1 MERSDEDA
9 FTGFVA
15 ETGGRLARIAY
26 LLVGGDRT
34 AGEDLLQGA
43 LERTYRH
50 WSRVIRAGDAE
61 AYVRRALVNAAI
73 NRRRRRFREEP
84 LEAAGPDG
92 PVDRIDLGG
101 SSAARDEIVR
111 ALRTLPA
118 RQRAVVVLRY
128 LDDLSEAET
137 AAVLGCAVGSVKSQ
151 ASRGLARMRAQ
162 MTSGDV
168 AGDGDGSTRPT
179 GRTR

>member
-1 MERSDEDA
+1 MEQSDEDA
-9 FTGFVA
+9 FTTFVA
-15 ETGGRLARIAY
+15 NTGPRLARIAY
-26 LLVGGDRT
+26 LLAGGDR
-34 AGEDLLQGA
+34 AGGEDLLQGA

-50 WSRVIRAGDAE
+50 WSRVVRAGDAE

-73 NRRRRRFREEP
+73 NRRRRPREEP
-84 LEAAGPDG
+84 LEAAGLDG
-92 PVDRIDLGG
+92 PVDPVDVGRF
-101 SSAARDEIVR
+101 SADRDQIVR

-151 ASRGLARMRAQ
+151 ASRGLARMRTQ
-162 MTSGDV
+162 PTTGD
-168 AGDGDGSTRPT
+168 AGDGESPRPT